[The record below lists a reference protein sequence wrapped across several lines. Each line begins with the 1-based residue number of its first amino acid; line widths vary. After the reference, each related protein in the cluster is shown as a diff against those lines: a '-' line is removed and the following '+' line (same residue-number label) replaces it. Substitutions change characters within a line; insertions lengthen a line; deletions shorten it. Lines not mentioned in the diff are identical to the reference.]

1 MPEWVARF
9 LVLSASNR
17 LINGDWVSGRWQNTG
32 IGGTTHGGA
41 EFCTPA
47 VEVAERV
54 EALSGLPWPGGSMT
68 EAEVARWLFVSG
80 QSWKGEGEHFRET
93 TDPAWSAQM
102 TAGTLAARV
111 DSAGASLRLERPVAD
126 ACPLFVELCCGSAA
140 VTLKLLGGA
149 AARPPV
155 SYMGAKTGY
164 AEPILWTLGLR
175 SGQGAAA
182 VLLNDPGPWS
192 RVWRVLTTP
201 AGCAEVARIIRGW
214 VGEDARALWERLR
227 AEPVPD
233 DEGEAAASWLVV
245 CGWTGLGGNLF
256 DGERIESET
265 GVHIPLTRER
275 MAKRVS
281 SGLRFPAGTL
291 VLGEDA
297 ADVTPEW
304 VARWA
309 FLHQGSIYQKGEAAG
324 IGRPEGKAAGNGFGA
339 QRPVAEVLVG
349 HLDTL
354 PPLSAAVSNLD
365 AAAIEPV
372 PPLPPGTCVFI
383 DPPYF
388 GDGSRKITGYAHEF
402 PRASVV
408 EVAERWKAAGARVA
422 VSECV
427 ALPELMERGW
437 YSVEITDARKGQRR
451 TFSNQ
456 KAEWL
461 TLSHPPE
468 WEPAQQQGLF
478 DAV

>member
-1 MPEWVARF
+1 MPERVARF

-17 LINGDWVSGRWQNTG
+17 LICGDWVGGRWQNTG

-54 EALSGLPWPGGSMT
+54 EALSGLPWPG
-68 EAEVARWLFVSG
+68 A
-80 QSWKGEGEHFRET
+80 
-93 TDPAWSAQM
+93 
-102 TAGTLAARV
+102 
-111 DSAGASLRLERPVAD
+111 PVAD

-233 DEGEAAASWLVV
+233 DEGEAAAASWLYQMRGSYHGKSPEAGIGHPEGLPASEHFGGVRPAAEMLD
-245 CGWTGLGGNLF
+245 GWMI
-256 DGERIESET
+256 DR
-265 GVHIPLTRER
+265 
-275 MAKRVS
+275 
-281 SGLRFPAGTL
+281 LRFPAGTL

-304 VARWA
+304 VARW
-309 FLHQGSIYQKGEAAG
+309 LVLRHGTQQQDERL
-324 IGRPEGKAAGNGFGA
+324 RPCSRILDGMMYADGNW
-339 QRPVAEVLVG
+339 RNPIPPHVDR
-349 HLDTL
+349 LDDL
-354 PPLSAAVSNLD
+354 PAIPAAVSNLD

-372 PPLPPGTCVFI
+372 PPLPPGTCVYI
-383 DPPYF
+383 DPPYQ
-388 GDGSRKITGYAHEF
+388 GTTGYAHTF
-402 PRASVV
+402 DRAAVLD
-408 EVAERWKAAGARVA
+408 VARRWADAGARVA
-422 VSECV
+422 VSE
-427 ALPELMERGW
+427 AEPLDLPGW
-437 YSVEITDARKGQRR
+437 HHVEITGIRKGQKR
-451 TFSNQ
+451 TFSKQ
-456 KAEWL
+456 KREWL
-461 TLSHPPE
+461 TLSHPPAWTPE
-468 WEPAQQQGLF
+468 QQIGLF
-478 DAV
+478 G

>member
-175 SGQGAAA
+175 SGQGATA

-201 AGCAEVARIIRGW
+201 DGCAEVARIIRGW

-304 VARWA
+304 VARWVHA
-309 FLHQGSIYQKGEAAG
+309 SALSFKGQTDQGFNATEGYGSEWNGG
-324 IGRPEGKAAGNGFGA
+324 GTRPPTTPDKSAD
-339 QRPVAEVLVG
+339 RVT
-349 HLDTL
+349 TL
-354 PPLSAAVSNLD
+354 PPLPAAVSNLD

-372 PPLPPGTCVFI
+372 PPLPPGTCVFL
-383 DPPYF
+383 DPPYQ
-388 GDGSRKITGYAHEF
+388 GTTGYAHTF
-402 PRASVV
+402 DRAAVLD
-408 EVAERWKAAGARVA
+408 VARRWRDAGARVA
-422 VSECV
+422 VSE
-427 ALPELMERGW
+427 AEPLDLHGW
-437 YSVEITDARKGQRR
+437 HHVEITGVRKGQKR
-451 TFSNQ
+451 TFSKQ
-456 KAEWL
+456 KREWL
-461 TLSHPPE
+461 TLSHPPAWTPE
-468 WEPAQQQGLF
+468 QQIDLF
-478 DAV
+478 A